1 MTKIQLF
8 RFNSCTVA
16 ITATLVFVILASQ
29 SRSTSANDLVSMNK
43 RSAMLLDRLMY
54 NLKEIMKK
62 QPGKDD
68 SGSNESSMQPRFDR
82 RAYRYVR
89 GKVYTKCYMNAVS
102 CF

>member
-8 RFNSCTVA
+8 RFNNGMA
-16 ITATLVFVILASQ
+16 FMATLVFVILAFQ
-29 SRSTSANDLVSMNK
+29 SRSTSANDLVSLNK

-62 QPGKDD
+62 PPVKDGGGD
-68 SGSNESSMQPRFDR
+68 KESSMQPRFDR

>member
-1 MTKIQLF
+1 MAL
-8 RFNSCTVA
+8 V
-16 ITATLVFVILASQ
+16 ATLVFVILTFQ
-29 SRSTSANDLVSMNK
+29 SRSASANDLVSLNK

-62 QPGKDD
+62 QPAKDD
-68 SGSNESSMQPRFDR
+68 LNTKESSMQPRFDR
-82 RAYRYVR
+82 RAYRYIR

>member
-8 RFNSCTVA
+8 RFNHLTMA
-16 ITATLVFVILASQ
+16 FMAMVFVILAFQ
-29 SRSTSANDLVSMNK
+29 SRSTSANDLVNLNK

-62 QPGKDD
+62 QPGQDD
-68 SGSNESSMQPRFDR
+68 SGTIESSIQPRFDR